1 MTIKFIILRSFVSNV
16 VTNIL

>member
-1 MTIKFIILRSFVSNV
+1 MVNV